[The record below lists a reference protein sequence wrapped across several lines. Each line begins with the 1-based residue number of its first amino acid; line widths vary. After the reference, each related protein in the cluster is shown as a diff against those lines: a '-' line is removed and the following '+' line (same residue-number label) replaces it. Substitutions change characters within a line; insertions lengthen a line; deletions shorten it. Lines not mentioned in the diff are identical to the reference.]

1 MEWVDEGSI
10 NNYKYASRTIFS
22 GFVTGQIVWVNK
34 LSIRLLTSYCAADKS
49 VLYSVIFCRVIINEM
64 ADSNTYELKETL
76 EQIC

>member
-34 LSIRLLTSYCAADKS
+34 LSIRLLTS
-49 VLYSVIFCRVIINEM
+49 LYKGFFIIYDQLLCSGQKR
-64 ADSNTYELKETL
+64 ALFSYIL
-76 EQIC
+76 